1 MVWILQYET
10 PDDGTTHILA
20 FDNEIDACKQACHDI
35 LVSIGN
41 MVILDPLYMQE
52 AKDINDL
59 IAKGTTEAY
68 VDAIKK
74 WNSSKLNEEDDYPQY
89 WTVFRRKNLQPTD
102 VTDPIILDDSFFKMQ
117 DDETEET
124 AVTNSAP
131 IASGASCHKCH
142 DYNEYA
148 SPDANGKYTCR
159 TCNMFFKVF
168 S

>member
-10 PDDGTTHILA
+10 PDDGKTHTLA
-20 FDNEIDACKQACHDI
+20 FDNEIDAYRQACHDI

-41 MVILDPLYMQE
+41 MSILDPIYLQE

-59 IAKGTTEAY
+59 VSKKTQEDYIK
-68 VDAIKK
+68 AIQK

-89 WTVFRRKNLQPTD
+89 WTIVRRKNLQSTD
-102 VTDPIILDDSFFKMQ
+102 VKDPVILDDLFFKLP
-117 DDETEET
+117 DEEVKET
-124 AVTNSAP
+124 IVTNASVSS
-131 IASGASCHKCH
+131 SGATCRKCN